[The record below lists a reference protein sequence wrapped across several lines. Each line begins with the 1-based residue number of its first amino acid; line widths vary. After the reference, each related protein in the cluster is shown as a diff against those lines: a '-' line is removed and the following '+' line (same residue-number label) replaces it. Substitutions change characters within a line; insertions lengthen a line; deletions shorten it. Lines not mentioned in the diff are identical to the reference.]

1 MKSTLYNL
9 TEMLHFEI
17 SAVEL
22 RASMHKVDAQLAM
35 QPEGVLQGVVSKVEQ
50 LLDVTSIDAVVPG
63 MQEWR
68 VSQIESESSRN
79 KLAEMLHLP
88 TACTWA
94 EGGLPASY

>member
-1 MKSTLYNL
+1 
-9 TEMLHFEI
+9 
-17 SAVEL
+17 
-22 RASMHKVDAQLAM
+22 MHKVDAQLAM

-94 EGGLPASY
+94 EGGLLASY

>member
-1 MKSTLYNL
+1 LKSTLYNL

-35 QPEGVLQGVVSKVEQ
+35 QPEGVLQGVV
-50 LLDVTSIDAVVPG
+50 
-63 MQEWR
+63 
-68 VSQIESESSRN
+68 N